1 MDLLLNL
8 LLRQIQI
15 LSKIQSDFKRFCQEK
30 TIFSDK
36 DLSESQKMLYG
47 DNNIIN

>member
-15 LSKIQSDFKRFCQEK
+15 LSKIQSDFKRFSQEK
-30 TIFSDK
+30 TIFSDN
-36 DLSESQKMLYG
+36 DLSKSPKMFHG
-47 DNNIIN
+47 DDIN

>member
-15 LSKIQSDFKRFCQEK
+15 LSKIRSYFIQYGQEQI
-30 TIFSDK
+30 IFSGNDFSDSLK
-36 DLSESQKMLYG
+36 QFHVDSL
-47 DNNIIN
+47 N